1 MRRHPWTAAL
11 IDCRRRPS
19 TVLALVLVGCL
30 VSLAAHWIDDTVR
43 ARTGEPPAAAVSSG
57 IARFADAAAPLAD
70 PGPAE
75 VFVGGN
81 KNPPD

>member
-19 TVLALVLVGCL
+19 TVLALVLVMCL

-43 ARTGEPPAAAVSSG
+43 ARTGAAPAAAAVTPG
-57 IARFADAAAPLAD
+57 IARFADAAAPLAE
-70 PGPAE
+70 PPA
-75 VFVGGN
+75 
-81 KNPPD
+81 D